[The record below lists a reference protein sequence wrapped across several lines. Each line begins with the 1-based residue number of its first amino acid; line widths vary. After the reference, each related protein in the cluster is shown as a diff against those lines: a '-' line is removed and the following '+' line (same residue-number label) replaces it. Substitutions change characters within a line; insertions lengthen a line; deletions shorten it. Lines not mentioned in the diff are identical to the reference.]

1 MKLIIK
7 NADVDAIINKDDW
20 ELGWRLNLKDG
31 AAHDMVW
38 GSVPPDEESLQEVI
52 DACKN
57 RHNFEGIID
66 ERAQT
71 YRRQTND

>member
-1 MKLIIK
+1 MI
-7 NADVDAIINKDDW
+7 
-20 ELGWRLNLKDG
+20 G
-31 AAHDMVW
+31 W